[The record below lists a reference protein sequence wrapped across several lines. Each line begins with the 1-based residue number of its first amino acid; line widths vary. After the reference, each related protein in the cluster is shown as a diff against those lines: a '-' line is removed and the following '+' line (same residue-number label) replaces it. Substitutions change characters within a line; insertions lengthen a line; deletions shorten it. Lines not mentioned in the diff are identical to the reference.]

1 MSKYPNSGT
10 LGKNDRRREGK
21 NDPNSN
27 GKADITCPHC
37 NTETAY
43 WLSGW
48 TKSGDNGPWI
58 SISFKPKD
66 EQAAKPAAEP
76 QQTPEFDDDIP
87 F

>member
-37 NTETAY
+37 KKESAW
-43 WLSGW
+43 WLNGW
-48 TKSGDNGPWI
+48 TKSGENGPWI
-58 SISFKPKD
+58 SLSFKPKD
-66 EQAAKPAAEP
+66 EQPAEQAPVQQEP
-76 QQTPEFDDDIP
+76 PPFDDDIP